1 MADRVDVAESPA
13 RSSRDHML
21 STDTVSPAWRTAETP
36 CGTVAAIVLA
46 GSYRRAL
53 DPSARFL
60 RDPLLPI
67 AQLPLISFPIEWLDQ
82 SGVTDEIMLCAGDST
97 ADVRQHFA
105 TAPRRGGPELRFYKE
120 DHPRGPAGCARD
132 AAALTSAQ
140 TIVVLEGSLLPALD
154 LRELLA
160 SHASSG
166 APVTTVVEVE
176 RRRQLSNRPRLPGGI
191 YVFDRRVLEAVA
203 PRGFHDIKQGLLER
217 LHADGVPVHVHESAG
232 VTPRVLDFG
241 SYTAVSRWLIASANK
256 RADRYPGFVPLDE
269 GMQHHSARVSPSA
282 TFVGPVLVGPDV
294 VVGDHAV
301 VVGPTSLG
309 AGTSVGEH
317 AMVARSFLLDGARV
331 GAGASVDAS
340 LVSWSVTIRAREE
353 VRDQVRIASNA
364 A

>member
-1 MADRVDVAESPA
+1 MAERVEGAESPT
-13 RSSRDHML
+13 RSSRDLML
-21 STDTVSPAWRTAETP
+21 STEAVRTTSQPRVSTR
-36 CGTVAAIVLA
+36 GTIAAIILA
-46 GSYRRAL
+46 GSHRRAL

-82 SGVTDEIMLCAGDST
+82 SGVADDIVVCAGDST
-97 ADVRQHFA
+97 AAVRQHFA
-105 TAPRRGGPELRFYKE
+105 GTRGAGAELRFYKE

-132 AAALTSAQ
+132 AAAMTTAD
-140 TIVVLEGSLLPALD
+140 TIVVLEGSLLPALE
-154 LRELLA
+154 LPELLA
-160 SHASSG
+160 SHVRSG

-191 YVFDRRVLEAVA
+191 YIFDRRVLETVA
-203 PRGFHDIKQGLLER
+203 ARGFHDIKQGLLER

-232 VTPRVLDFG
+232 VTPRVIDFG
-241 SYTAVSRWLIASANK
+241 SYSAVSRWLISTAGK
-256 RADRYPGFVPLDE
+256 RADRYPGFVPFEE
-269 GMQHHSARVSPSA
+269 GMRHRSARVSPTA

-294 VVGDHAV
+294 QVGDHAV

-353 VRDQVRIASNA
+353 VRDQVRIGTNA